1 MSQQSMKRQTKNEI
15 DAAIA
20 AGVQPNAPRSGLGL
34 VLRAGTRFRTLYNAK
49 GLTEAGK
56 YYYDKTGISPPKTFD
71 YQQDAVRKGRGQYIK
86 LLDGRRKK

>member
-15 DAAIA
+15 DTAIA

-34 VLRAGTRFRTLYNAK
+34 VLRAGARFRTLYNAK
-49 GLTEAGK
+49 GITEAGK

-71 YQQDAVRKGRGQYIK
+71 YQQDAVRKGAVNTSNFWMG
-86 LLDGRRKK
+86 GKKR